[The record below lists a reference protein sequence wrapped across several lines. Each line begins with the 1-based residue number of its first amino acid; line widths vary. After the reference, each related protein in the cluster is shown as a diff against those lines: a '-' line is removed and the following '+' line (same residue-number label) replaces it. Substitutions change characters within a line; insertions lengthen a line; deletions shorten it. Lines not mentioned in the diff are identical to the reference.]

1 MKKLI
6 TILLVFSFWA
16 CDEDESKSPLSG
28 EWLFSTIDQDASKP
42 KLNATFR
49 LIPSG
54 SNYTVE
60 NLTVAIDGT
69 NSEGFIS
76 QIEASGNELKT
87 MVLTN
92 GSTDISL
99 YSGVYLTTGWVYIDS
114 VIYKTDTERHKYLG
128 QRFLHP

>member
-54 SNYTVE
+54 SNYAIE
-60 NLTVAIDGT
+60 NLAVAIDGI
-69 NSEGFIS
+69 NSEGFTS
-76 QIEASGNELKT
+76 QIEAVGNEFKT

-92 GSTDISL
+92 GSTEISL
-99 YSGVYLTTGWVYIDS
+99 YSGIYLTTGWVYIDS
-114 VIYKTDTERHKYLG
+114 VIYKTHTERHKYLG

>member
-92 GSTDISL
+92 GSTEISL

>member
-1 MKKLI
+1 MKKLLV
-6 TILLVFSFWA
+6 ILLVFSFWA
-16 CDEDESKSPLSG
+16 CDEDESKTPLSG

-54 SNYTVE
+54 SDYTVE